1 MSEIPDWLAELNA
14 AVDRMEP
21 DSILARMTEDAG
33 FGFGGQIQARGHSE
47 IRALLDG
54 FYSRIDGLEHR
65 IVEVITLADSTLSFG
80 EVTYDVGGEQ
90 VSTGFVVRYRLDDAK
105 RVRDYIIYVD
115 TLPLVRLQERH
126 GR

>member
-1 MSEIPDWLAELNA
+1 MSEIPDWLAKLNA
-14 AVDRMEP
+14 AVDRMDP
-21 DSILARMTEDAG
+21 DGILARMTEDAG
-33 FGFGGQIQARGHSE
+33 FGFSGHIQARGHSE

-54 FYSRIDGLEHR
+54 FYSRIDGLEHK
-65 IVEVITLADSTLSFG
+65 IAEVITLADSTLSLG
-80 EVTYDVGGEQ
+80 EVTYEVGGEQ

-105 RVRDYIIYVD
+105 RVKDYIIYVD